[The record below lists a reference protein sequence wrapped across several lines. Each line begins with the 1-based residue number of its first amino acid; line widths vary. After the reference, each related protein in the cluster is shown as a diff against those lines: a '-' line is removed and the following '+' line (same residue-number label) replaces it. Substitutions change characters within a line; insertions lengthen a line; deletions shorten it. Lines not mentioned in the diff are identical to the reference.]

1 MISHTTYV
9 VEANGHNIISIFINT
24 LYIQIYIYH
33 VLPCQPFDVV
43 RSMFLH
49 IEPVKAN
56 VNAISFTVWD
66 LSYPWPQFWLYSS
79 PQLKLVLLCNWKHT
93 QPLWPSGYDQIVLTL
108 PYYIGYTYI
117 MGIVPI
123 NYIIL

>member
-1 MISHTTYV
+1 
-9 VEANGHNIISIFINT
+9 
-24 LYIQIYIYH
+24 
-33 VLPCQPFDVV
+33 
-43 RSMFLH
+43 MFLH